1 MPDSGAY
8 LDTLTKSIYGSEK
21 QLADTG
27 AELGKAERQYAADS
41 EEIGKRRKALDE
53 SGALKPPELATAPAP
68 QQTSSAS
75 AWGSAAMW
83 LAAIGGLAV
92 GRSLATS
99 LNAAG
104 NVLKGFQQQDSA
116 RNQQA
121 YIDWKTSTDN
131 ALKMHQFQIDAYKE
145 ALNGMKQDEDGA
157 WGKVQALASAF
168 QHQSMALT
176 AQQHDRDA
184 VQRQIDAEQ
193 RAHDTMAEHQPKLEE
208 MHAKL
213 NALNELKAARASGDQ
228 ARIAKAEQAARD
240 VQTAFGAGGA
250 ASAGKWELLTD
261 PNTKDAQGN
270 PVQYRYNAQTE
281 EATTLDGKPYTPTGA
296 GKIPGSPTGDAALGP
311 DDMKR
316 GDTEAKMIAEYR
328 IAPLTGFVLR
338 SKYGQYV
345 MSKVNEQNPDY
356 DATQFTTKAAA
367 AADFAKGPESRT
379 ARSLNVVVQHL
390 DLVRQLGQALANNDV
405 QVLNQIKNPIV
416 QEFGNAD
423 VTNFEV
429 AKGIVGD
436 EIVKATIGYAGGMAD
451 RENAQNQLS
460 AAKSWPQLAGVIDT
474 AQRLAG
480 GQLMGLRKQY
490 EGGTGRKDF
499 DDRYMMPE
507 TKAALERRRAGGN
520 PAAPDAGRAPQSLPV
535 PSAYKDKPDGTPLY
549 DRDGNEYRK
558 KGDKIEL
565 VPAP

>member
-1 MPDSGAY
+1 MPDSSGY
-8 LDTLTKSIYGSEK
+8 LDTLTKSIYGQEK
-21 QLADTG
+21 QVADTG
-27 AELGKAERQYAADS
+27 AALGKAEKQYGAESD
-41 EEIGKRRKALDE
+41 EISKRRKALDE
-53 SGALKPPELATAPAP
+53 SGALKPPELAEPPKP

-104 NVLKGFQQQDSA
+104 NVLKGFQQKDA
-116 RNQQA
+116 AGNQQA
-121 YIDWKTSTDN
+121 YAEWKTSTDN
-131 ALKMHQFQIDAYKE
+131 ALKLHQFQIDAYKE
-145 ALNGMKQDEDGA
+145 ALDGIKQDEDGA

-193 RAHDTMAEHQPKLEE
+193 RAHDTMVEQQPKLEE

-213 NALNELKAARASGDQ
+213 GALRELQAARASKDP
-228 ARIAKAEQAARD
+228 ARITAAEQNARD
-240 VQTAFGAGGA
+240 AQAAYGAGGA
-250 ASAGKWELLTD
+250 AAQGKWEILTD

-270 PVQYRYNAQTE
+270 PVQYRYQPQTE
-281 EATTLDGKPYTPTGA
+281 EATTLDGKPYTPSGA
-296 GKIPGSPTGDAALGP
+296 AKIQGAPTGDNALTP

-328 IAPLTGFVLR
+328 VAPLGGFVLR

-390 DLVRQLGQALANNDV
+390 DLVRDLGKALDNGDV
-405 QVLNQIKNPIV
+405 QAINSVKNRAAR
-416 QEFGNAD
+416 ELGNAD

-460 AAKSWPQLAGVIDT
+460 SAKSWPQLAGVIDT

-507 TKAALERRRAGGN
+507 TKAALERGRKTYRAGDMIERGGKTYRVTGGD
-520 PAAPDAGRAPQSLPV
+520 PSDPDV
-535 PSAYKDKPDGTPLY
+535 EEVKP
-549 DRDGNEYRK
+549 
-558 KGDKIEL
+558 
-565 VPAP
+565 

>member
-1 MPDSGAY
+1 MPDSSGY
-8 LDTLTKSIYGSEK
+8 LDTLTKSIYGQEK
-21 QLADTG
+21 QVADTG
-27 AELGKAERQYAADS
+27 AALGKAEKQYGAESD
-41 EEIGKRRKALDE
+41 EISKRRKALDE
-53 SGALKPPELATAPAP
+53 SGALKPPELAEPPKP

-104 NVLKGFQQQDSA
+104 NVLKGFQQKDA
-116 RNQQA
+116 AGNQQA
-121 YIDWKTSTDN
+121 YAEWKTSTDN
-131 ALKMHQFQIDAYKE
+131 ALKLHQFQIDAYKE
-145 ALNGMKQDEDGA
+145 ALDGIKQDEDGA

-193 RAHDTMAEHQPKLEE
+193 RAHDTMVEQQPKLEE

-213 NALNELKAARASGDQ
+213 GALRELQAARASKDP
-228 ARIAKAEQAARD
+228 ARITAAEQNARD
-240 VQTAFGAGGA
+240 VQAAYGAGGA
-250 ASAGKWELLTD
+250 AKI
-261 PNTKDAQGN
+261 QG
-270 PVQYRYNAQTE
+270 A
-281 EATTLDGKPYTPTGA
+281 
-296 GKIPGSPTGDAALGP
+296 PTGDNALTP

-316 GDTEAKMIAEYR
+316 GDTEAKMIAEYSV
-328 IAPLTGFVLR
+328 APLGGFVLR

-390 DLVRQLGQALANNDV
+390 DLVRDLGKALDNGDV
-405 QVLNQIKNPIV
+405 QAINSVKNRAAR
-416 QEFGNAD
+416 ELGNAD

-460 AAKSWPQLAGVIDT
+460 SAKSWPQLAGVIDT

-507 TKAALERRRAGGN
+507 TKAALERGRKTYRAGDMIERGGKTYRVTGGD
-520 PAAPDAGRAPQSLPV
+520 PSDPDV
-535 PSAYKDKPDGTPLY
+535 EEVKP
-549 DRDGNEYRK
+549 
-558 KGDKIEL
+558 
-565 VPAP
+565 